1 MNFRKISVIVLILV
15 MVCGTML
22 AEDNKHFST
31 KAQPSKLNIKAGE
44 KFTIMY
50 TVIFDKGW
58 HTYSMKEQL
67 NSEGIGPIP
76 TEISIDPKEILSL
89 DNKIIA
95 PKPKKKYDTGFNMD
109 VETLGG
115 KLQFKLPVKAL
126 KNISFDKQKI
136 SVVFYLQQCT
146 DEKCLPPMEFK
157 TPVSN
162 EVFAEDLKVD
172 TTQVAEVSSQKSEVS
187 NQKSEVSSQK
197 SEDVNQKTVISSNQ
211 QINESTNKQ
220 GAGGLLALILTA
232 ISMGAVSLLA
242 PCVYPM
248 VPITVSFFTN
258 RASKTKGKGLRD
270 AVAYALGI
278 IITFTAVGFIFSLLF
293 GATGIQLIAK
303 NPWVYMF
310 ISVLFIVFALSLLGA
325 FELQLPT
332 SLMNKLDAKSRAGS
346 GISSVIL
353 MALTFSLASFSC
365 TGPFI
370 AATLVAASQG
380 QWFNPIISMLIYSTV
395 LSAPFFI
402 LALIPSFLTSLPR
415 AGGWMNNVK
424 VVMGFIT
431 LATTLYFLNNA
442 FAQWEIALLS
452 REIFLAIWIGISFL
466 ITLYILGVFKTAHDA
481 PVNNLSTARIII
493 ALAFATFTFYLLSGL
508 FGKPL
513 GELETFVPQG
523 DASTSLSMTSLNSSP
538 EAEVWLTDYN
548 QALAEAKKQ
557 NKSIFIDFTGKSC
570 TNCKKMEKTIFPN
583 QKVRE
588 AFAKMVK
595 VKMVTDINKE
605 PYISN
610 QKFQQNKFQKID
622 LPFYAIMSS
631 DDNVIATTSF
641 TSSLDE
647 FVKFLEKGI
656 K

>member
-15 MVCGTML
+15 MICGNLL
-22 AEDNKHFST
+22 AEDNRHFST
-31 KAQPSKLNIKAGE
+31 KAQPSKLAVKAGE
-44 KFTIMY
+44 KFTILY
-50 TVIFDKGW
+50 TVDFDKGW
-58 HTYSMKEQL
+58 HTYGFTEHL

-76 TEISIDPKEILSL
+76 TEITIEPKDLITM
-89 DNKIIA
+89 DGKIIA
-95 PKPKKKYDTGFNMD
+95 PKAKKTYDSSFEINI
-109 VETLGG
+109 EIYGG
-115 KLQFKLPVKAL
+115 KLKFKIPVKAL

-136 SVVFYLQQCT
+136 NVKINLQQCT
-146 DEKCLPPMEFK
+146 DEKCLPPREFK
-157 TPVSN
+157 TQVSN
-162 EVFAEDLKVD
+162 EVFAEDLKAD
-172 TTQVAEVSSQKSEVS
+172 TNQVVETSNQKPAVS
-187 NQKSEVSSQK
+187 NQQSAVS
-197 SEDVNQKTVISSNQ
+197 NQQSISSTNQ
-211 QINESTNKQ
+211 QINEPTNKQ
-220 GAGGLLALILTA
+220 GGGGLLALILTA

-270 AVAYALGI
+270 AIAYALGI
-278 IITFTAVGFIFSLLF
+278 IITFTTVGFIFSLLF
-293 GATGIQLIAK
+293 GATGIQHIAK
-303 NPWVYMF
+303 NAWVYLG
-310 ISVLFIVFALSLLGA
+310 ISSLFILFALSLLGA

-395 LSAPFFI
+395 LSAPFFF

-481 PVNNLSTARIII
+481 PVNNLSTTRIVV

-523 DASTSLSMTSLNSSP
+523 EIPAYAGMTSNNGMTGSGTMA

-583 QKVRE
+583 PKVKE

-622 LPFYAIMSS
+622 LPFYAIISS
-631 DDNVIATTSF
+631 DDNIIATTSF

-647 FVKFLEKGI
+647 FIKFLEKGI